1 MLEIR
6 GLVAGYGRLA
16 VLHEVDMDLATGESA
31 AIMGA
36 NGAGKSTLMKAISKS
51 IPIMAGSLR
60 WKGDDLTDRSAA
72 GVARSRVAY
81 VPQEANVFA
90 DLTVRDNLMLGADIH
105 ADPAARVEAMMDR
118 FPLLRERARQQ
129 AGTLSG
135 GERKILAVTSALL
148 MDPELLLLDE
158 PTSGMSP
165 KMAALVRDVI
175 VSIIGEGMSVLWVV
189 EQEPEIALEVV
200 DRAFLMAGGQVVD
213 SRDRASFGGRPELGE
228 FLTQF

>member
-1 MLEIR
+1 VLEVR
-6 GLVAGYGRLA
+6 DLVAGYGRFA
-16 VLHEVDMDLATGESA
+16 VLHEVDFELATGESA

-51 IPIMAGSLR
+51 IPVMAGSVR
-60 WKGDDLTDRSAA
+60 WSGKDLTRRSAA
-72 GVARSRVAY
+72 DVARSRVAY

-90 DLTVRDNLMLGADIH
+90 ELSVRDNLMLGADVH
-105 ADPAARVEAMMDR
+105 PDPAPRVDAMMER

-135 GERKILAVTSALL
+135 GERKILAVTSSLL
-148 MDPELLLLDE
+148 MEPELLLLDE
-158 PTSGMSP
+158 PTSGMAP
-165 KMAALVRDVI
+165 KMSALVRDVI

-200 DRAFLMAGGQVVD
+200 DRAFVMAGGEIVD
-213 SRDRASFGGRPELGE
+213 SRDRASFGARSELGE

>member
-1 MLEIR
+1 VLEVR

-16 VLHEVDMDLATGESA
+16 VLHEVDFELATGESA
-31 AIMGA
+31 AVMGA

-51 IPIMAGSLR
+51 IPVMAGSVR
-60 WKGDDLTDRSAA
+60 WNGDDLSHRSAA
-72 GVARSRVAY
+72 AVARSRVAY

-90 DLTVRDNLMLGADIH
+90 ELTVRDNLMLGADVH
-105 ADPAARVEAMMDR
+105 SDPAPRVDTMMER

-135 GERKILAVTSALL
+135 GERKILAVTSSLL
-148 MDPELLLLDE
+148 MGPELLLLDE
-158 PTSGMSP
+158 PTSGMAP
-165 KMAALVRDVI
+165 KMSALVRDVI

-200 DRAFLMAGGQVVD
+200 DRAFVMAGGEIVE
-213 SRDRASFGGRPELGE
+213 SRDRASFGARSELGE